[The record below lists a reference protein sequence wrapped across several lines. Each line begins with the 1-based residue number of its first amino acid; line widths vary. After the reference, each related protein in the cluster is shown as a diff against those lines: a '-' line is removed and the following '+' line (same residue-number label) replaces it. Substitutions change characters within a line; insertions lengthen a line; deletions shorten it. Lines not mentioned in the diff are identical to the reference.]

1 MELAQLLFTDVVRL
15 VEKDK
20 DKYFLNLFFQLEQF
34 SESLHLENEVL
45 NIEKVKHNI
54 MKTIKRDKEK
64 YKDQSS
70 SGEKRKRRYMK
81 N

>member
-45 NIEKVKHNI
+45 NIEKVNI
-54 MKTIKRDKEK
+54 IL
-64 YKDQSS
+64 
-70 SGEKRKRRYMK
+70 
-81 N
+81 